1 MIVEVKNA
9 SITRDSVY
17 LLKDVNWKIN
27 KGEHWAVLGL
37 NGSGKTTLL
46 NMLNGYIFPSQGD
59 VSVLGKTLGN
69 YDMRQLRKSIGW
81 VSSTI
86 QDRLHGYETALDIVL
101 SGKFASIGLYDEPND
116 EDTKLANS
124 LLEKLSCMP
133 FAKRHYQT
141 LSQGEKQRILI
152 ARGLMPQPDL
162 LILDEPCTGLDIFA
176 RENLLEIIDTLSK
189 DIDFPTLIYV
199 THHIEEILPNFS
211 HSLLLRRG
219 QVYSQGKT
227 DDMLTSDNLSSF
239 FEAPIICEKF
249 KDRYLLSH
257 L

>member
-1 MIVEVKNA
+1 MIVDVINA

-17 LLKDVNWKIN
+17 LLKDINWKIN

-46 NMLNGYIFPSQGD
+46 NMLNGYIFPSRGE

-69 YDMRQLRKSIGW
+69 YDMRELRKSIGW
-81 VSSTI
+81 VSSVI

-116 EDTKLANS
+116 EDIKLANS
-124 LLEKLSCMP
+124 LLEKLSCLH

-141 LSQGEKQRILI
+141 LSQGERQRILI

-176 RENLLEIIDTLSK
+176 REKLLEIIDSLSK

-219 QVYSQGKT
+219 EVYSQGKS
-227 DDMLTSDNLSSF
+227 DDMLTSDNLSNF
-239 FEAPIICEKF
+239 FEAPIICEKS

-257 L
+257 P

>member
-17 LLKDVNWKIN
+17 LLKDINWKIK

-46 NMLNGYIFPSQGD
+46 NMLNGYIFPSSGE

-81 VSSTI
+81 VSSVI

-116 EDTKLANS
+116 EDIDLANR
-124 LLEKLSCMP
+124 LLEKLSCLP

-152 ARGLMPQPDL
+152 ARGLMAQPDL

-176 RENLLEIIDTLSK
+176 RERLLEIIDSLSK

-219 QVYSQGKT
+219 EVFSQGKT
-227 DDMLTSDNLSSF
+227 DEMLTSDNLSSF
-239 FEAPIICEKF
+239 FEAPIICEKS